1 MKKILAL
8 ALAASLL
15 AGAALAQTTLTL
27 GLFEPLN
34 EHVELVLPQ
43 FNALHPDVTVEIRTL
58 GFGDHH
64 DLLVTNLA
72 TGSGAADVVAI
83 EIGYIAR
90 FVAEGGLRDL
100 SEAPFE
106 ADRFADDFVDYA
118 WAQGRT
124 ADGRQIAMPTD
135 IAPGT
140 LYYRRDHLE
149 ASGWTIDQV
158 IESMDSFLDYGRE
171 LLGHGVFLVADA
183 GSIAEGLIR
192 SNVPAGDG
200 IYFAADGTP
209 QLNSERFLE
218 AARIAQ
224 IVREEGMDAQIG
236 AWSNEWYEAFRQGT
250 TAVEISGAWLGGH
263 LQTWMAPET
272 SGLWG
277 ASNTPGEMLVSW
289 GGSFYGIPT
298 QTAEAKLDAAWDLV
312 LFLTTNPEIQLEG
325 LPHHQ
330 RLPRHAGH
338 LRRPHVRRG
347 ARVPRRTASAH
358 AVGRHRQPDPGRCHL
373 PGRHDRR
380 GDLRLR
386 HGRDPQRGPRRSGCT
401 RRSADVDPAA
411 HPPLT

>member
-43 FNALHPDVTVEIRTL
+43 FYELHPDVTVEIRTL

-100 SEAPFE
+100 SEAPFM
-106 ADRFADDFVDYA
+106 ADQFADDFVDYA

-192 SNVPAGDG
+192 SNIPVGDG

-224 IVREEGMDAQIG
+224 IVRQEGMDAQIG
-236 AWSNEWYEAFRQGT
+236 AWSSEWYEAFRQGT

-277 ASNTPGEMLVSW
+277 AANTPGEMLVSW

-312 LFLTTNPEIQLEG
+312 LFLTTNPEIQLEAFRTINAFPAMPVTYDDPMFEEE
-325 LPHHQ
+325 LEF
-330 RLPRHAGH
+330 LAGQQ
-338 LRRPHVRRG
+338 
-347 ARVPRRTASAH
+347 ARMLWADIANRIPGVATFPGDMIAEEIFGSAM
-358 AVGRHRQPDPGRCHL
+358 GEIL
-373 PGRHDRR
+373 NE
-380 GDLRLR
+380 
-386 HGRDPQRGPRRSGCT
+386 GRDVQAALDEAQMLVERRI
-401 RRSADVDPAA
+401 RR
-411 HPPLT
+411 